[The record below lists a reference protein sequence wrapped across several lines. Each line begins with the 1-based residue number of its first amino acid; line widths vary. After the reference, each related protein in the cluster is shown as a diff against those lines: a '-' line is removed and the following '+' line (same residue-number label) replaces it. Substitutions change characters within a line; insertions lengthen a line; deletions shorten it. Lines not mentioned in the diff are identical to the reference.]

1 MTLYEL
7 TSDYL
12 TLLEMAEDPDIDIQA
27 FDDTLEGLEGEIEAK
42 ADGYAKVITT
52 LNGDAALLKDEIDR
66 LTTRKRTIEERV
78 KRMKESLTKVM
89 VLTGKTKFKT
99 DLFSFNVQKNPAAL
113 CVPDE
118 SLVPDE
124 YLIPQPP
131 KVDKTGIKEAIK
143 AGATFDWAY
152 TTQSEGVRIR

>member
-52 LNGDAALLKDEIDR
+52 LNGDAALLKGQEDEGISDQSHG
-66 LTTRKRTIEERV
+66 THRKD
-78 KRMKESLTKVM
+78 KV
-89 VLTGKTKFKT
+89 
-99 DLFSFNVQKNPAAL
+99 
-113 CVPDE
+113 
-118 SLVPDE
+118 
-124 YLIPQPP
+124 
-131 KVDKTGIKEAIK
+131 
-143 AGATFDWAY
+143 
-152 TTQSEGVRIR
+152 